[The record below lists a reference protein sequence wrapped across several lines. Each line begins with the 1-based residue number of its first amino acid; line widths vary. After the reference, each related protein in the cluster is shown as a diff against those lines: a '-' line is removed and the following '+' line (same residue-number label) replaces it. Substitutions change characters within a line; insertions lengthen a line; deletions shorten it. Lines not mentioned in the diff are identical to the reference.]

1 MNIKKRKRFLV
12 QIILFIVASLMIFF
26 TYYNNDSKISSK
38 SLSQKNIETD
48 KDDTGLKVGEETK
61 KDEEFNY
68 FENVEYNGIDLNGNR
83 YVVKSKSAKFKS
95 DFPELIK
102 MTSMTAIF
110 YFKDNTTLKIFGNY
124 GSYNNKTFDME
135 FREEILAE
143 YNDNFMYADN
153 LNYLNDKSFLEIFGN
168 VKLENNDG
176 EVVSDRIE
184 LDLKTKKAKFSMLN
198 DNTVR
203 AKVK

>member
-1 MNIKKRKRFLV
+1 
-12 QIILFIVASLMIFF
+12 
-26 TYYNNDSKISSK
+26 
-38 SLSQKNIETD
+38 
-48 KDDTGLKVGEETK
+48 
-61 KDEEFNY
+61 
-68 FENVEYNGIDLNGNR
+68 
-83 YVVKSKSAKFKS
+83 
-95 DFPELIK
+95 
-102 MTSMTAIF
+102 
-110 YFKDNTTLKIFGNY
+110 
-124 GSYNNKTFDME
+124 
-135 FREEILAE
+135 
-143 YNDNFMYADN
+143 MYADN